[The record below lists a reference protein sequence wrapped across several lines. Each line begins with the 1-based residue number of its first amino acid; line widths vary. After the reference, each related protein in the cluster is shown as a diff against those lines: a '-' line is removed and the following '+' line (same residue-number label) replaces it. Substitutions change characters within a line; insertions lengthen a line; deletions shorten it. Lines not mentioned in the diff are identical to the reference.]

1 MLMNMKVASR
11 LWLLCSLFIAM
22 LLLSMAYG
30 YQISV
35 QRSAQMQALYTD
47 RVIPLQQIKSVS
59 DMYAVN
65 IVDASHKYRDG
76 LFTRQQA
83 LDSIDDALIVIQ
95 REWGAYSA
103 RASLAQE
110 RQLIEN
116 LKPLMQR
123 MDQAVLQLRQM
134 IVNED
139 VDAVRAFAAGQLYP
153 TVDPMQ
159 EVIGALMQLQLD
171 ITKQIYESERASD
184 QVQLLTSLVAL
195 LAALGLS
202 VGAVMLMA
210 RSLRKD
216 LGAEPSQVRALALS
230 IADGDLS
237 DSAEQ
242 TSAHPDS
249 VMGAM
254 DQMRQK
260 LTHVVASVRSNAE
273 RVATASI
280 EIASGNTD
288 LSSRTEQQAAVLEE
302 TSASMEQMGGTS
314 RQNAENAQL
323 ANQLASNASNVAQR
337 GGQVVGQVVET
348 MKQIHNSSQ
357 KIAEIIGTIDGIAFQ
372 TNILA
377 LNAAVEAARAGEQG
391 RGFAVVAG
399 EVRNLAQRSAEAA
412 KEIKGLIS
420 TSVERVEQ
428 GSTLVNEAGGTMQ
441 EVLNSVQR
449 VSDIVG
455 EISNASHEQNAG
467 IAQIG
472 QAVSQMDQVTQQNAA
487 LVEESAAA
495 ATSLKQQA
503 QQLVEAVSV
512 FRLKAGD
519 GGAQQAI
526 GNGAATR
533 PSPAFKSSPAA
544 KPANTIKATGKP
556 ASSGRNG
563 DHPGSSHAQ
572 SAGSSSPAKT
582 PAKAAT
588 AESAR
593 DWESF

>member
-1 MLMNMKVASR
+1 MLMNMKVAGR
-11 LWLLCSLFIAM
+11 LWLLCSIFVAM
-22 LLLSMAYG
+22 LVLSMAYG
-30 YQISV
+30 YQISI

-47 RVIPLQQIKSVS
+47 RVIPLRQIKSVS

-83 LDSIDDALIVIQ
+83 LDSIDDALNVIR
-95 REWGAYSA
+95 REWGAYTA
-103 RASLAQE
+103 RASLTQE
-110 RQLIEN
+110 RQLIDN

-123 MDQAVLQLRQM
+123 MDQATLQLRQQ

-139 VDAVRAFAAGQLYP
+139 IDAVRAFAAGPLYP

-171 ITKQIYESERASD
+171 ATQQIYESEREKD
-184 QVQLLTSLVAL
+184 QAQLQIGLAAL

-210 RSLRKD
+210 RSLQKD
-216 LGAEPSQVRALALS
+216 LGAEPAQVRALALS
-230 IADGDLS
+230 IADGDLR
-237 DSAEQ
+237 DTAEHC
-242 TSAHPDS
+242 SAHPGS
-249 VMGAM
+249 VMNAM

-260 LTHVVASVRSNAE
+260 LTQVVASVRTNAE
-273 RVATASI
+273 QVATASV

-323 ANQLASNASNVAQR
+323 ASQLAVSASTVAQR

-348 MKQIHNSSQ
+348 MKQIHDSSQ
-357 KIAEIIGTIDGIAFQ
+357 KIAEIIGTIDSIAFQ

-399 EVRNLAQRSAEAA
+399 EVRNLARRSADAA
-412 KEIKGLIS
+412 KEIKGLINA
-420 TSVERVEQ
+420 SVERVEQ
-428 GSTLVNEAGGTMQ
+428 GSTLVNVAGSTMQ
-441 EVLNSVQR
+441 EILNSVQR
-449 VSDIVG
+449 VNDIVA
-455 EISNASHEQNAG
+455 EISNASNEQNAG

-472 QAVSQMDQVTQQNAA
+472 HAVSQMDQVTQQNAA

-503 QQLVEAVSV
+503 RQLVEAVSV
-512 FRLKAGD
+512 FRLKD
-519 GGAQQAI
+519 GGVSDQQITAQPATAI
-526 GNGAATR
+526 
-533 PSPAFKSSPAA
+533 S
-544 KPANTIKATGKP
+544 
-556 ASSGRNG
+556 
-563 DHPGSSHAQ
+563 
-572 SAGSSSPAKT
+572 
-582 PAKAAT
+582 KAART
-588 AESAR
+588 VN
-593 DWESF
+593 